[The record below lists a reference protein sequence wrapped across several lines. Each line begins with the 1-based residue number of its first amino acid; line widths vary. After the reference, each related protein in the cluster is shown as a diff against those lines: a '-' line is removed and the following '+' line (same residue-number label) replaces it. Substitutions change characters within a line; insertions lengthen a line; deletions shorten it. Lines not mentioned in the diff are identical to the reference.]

1 MINSIDDIMKL
12 VNAGFNASQIAEL
25 AKLGETPKPSETQT
39 PPHEPSGNQSSTTQ
53 EPSGNQSST
62 TQEPEKANPEIEALK
77 AQVAALQAAN
87 VAANVGGAARQETAS
102 DVIANVLKDFY

>member
-25 AKLGETPKPSETQT
+25 AKLGEVPEPKKEVPEETKK
-39 PPHEPSGNQSSTTQ
+39 E
-53 EPSGNQSST
+53 
-62 TQEPEKANPEIEALK
+62 EPEKKEEIAQEVNPEIEALK

-87 VAANVGGAARQETAS
+87 VAANVGGSARQETAS

>member
-25 AKLGETPKPSETQT
+25 AKLGENPTASENKTGTTP
-39 PPHEPSGNQSSTTQ
+39 EPSGNQSGTT
-53 EPSGNQSST
+53 
-62 TQEPEKANPEIEALK
+62 PETEKDNTPEVNPEIEALK

-87 VAANVGGAARQETAS
+87 VAANVGGSARQETAS

>member
-25 AKLGETPKPSETQT
+25 AKLGETP
-39 PPHEPSGNQSSTTQ
+39 EPKKEVPE
-53 EPSGNQSST
+53 EPQKE
-62 TQEPEKANPEIEALK
+62 EPEKKEESAPEVNPEIEALK

-87 VAANVGGAARQETAS
+87 VAANVGGSARQETAS

>member
-39 PPHEPSGNQSSTTQ
+39 PPH